1 MSHNFDK
8 IFYINLD
15 KRTDRKEDIENELQS
30 FNLSDNVERFSGI
43 DRPEQGI
50 LGCTMSHLAVIKLA
64 KERQYKQI
72 LILEDDFYFTVTKE
86 EFENQL
92 TEFFDSNISY
102 NVCMIA
108 YKLNNSTTTDYP
120 FLTKVLD
127 GQSASGYIVHES
139 FYDSIIN
146 LYEEAIP
153 QLEQTKQHWNFANDQ
168 VWKKLQPNADWFA
181 LTPRCGRQR
190 AGFSDNSQKFETY
203 DC

>member
-15 KRTDRKEDIENELQS
+15 KRTDRKEEIENELQS
-30 FNLSDNVERFSGI
+30 FNLSDNVERFTGI

-92 TEFFDSNISY
+92 GEFFDSNIPY

-120 FLTKVLD
+120 FLIKVLD

-181 LTPRCGRQR
+181 LSPRCGRQR